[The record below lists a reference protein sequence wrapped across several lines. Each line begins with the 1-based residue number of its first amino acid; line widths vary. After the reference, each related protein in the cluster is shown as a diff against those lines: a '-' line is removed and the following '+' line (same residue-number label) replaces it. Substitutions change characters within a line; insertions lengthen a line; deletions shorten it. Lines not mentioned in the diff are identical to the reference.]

1 MNALRVLSETVTPAV
16 VFRKSSAPLF
26 NLKNARKMK
35 SGQSVIEH
43 AKTLARI
50 PILLK
55 FAGQLPVEKQC
66 AHVRKDLQEKKAE
79 NASRNSYEK

>member
-1 MNALRVLSETVTPAV
+1 VNAQRVSSETENPAV
-16 VFRKSSAPLF
+16 VFSKSSAPLI
-26 NLKNARKMK
+26 NLINARKMK

-50 PILLK
+50 PNFLK
-55 FAGQLPVEKQC
+55 FAAQLPVEKQC

>member
-1 MNALRVLSETVTPAV
+1 MNAQRVSSETETPAV
-16 VFRKSSAPLF
+16 AFPKSSAQLI

-50 PILLK
+50 PIFLK

>member
-1 MNALRVLSETVTPAV
+1 MNAQKVSSKTETPAV
-16 VFRKSSAPLF
+16 AFPKSSALLF
-26 NLKNARKMK
+26 NPKNARKMK

-43 AKTLARI
+43 AKTLVRI
-50 PILLK
+50 PIFLK
-55 FAGQLPVEKQC
+55 FAAQSPVEKRC